1 MDQRAVT
8 TNALTLRIA
17 EPGDMPTL
25 SALMDL
31 AIARLQDDFLS
42 PEQVVASQAIMGIDT
57 QLVKDGTYFVVMRGD
72 EIAGCGGWSYRAT
85 LYGGDHTTD
94 QRDARE
100 LDPATEPAKV
110 RAMYT
115 HPDHTR
121 QGVGRLILKA
131 CEDAARNHGFKR
143 AEMMATL
150 SGQPLYAACG
160 YTPISEESA
169 SVDGVSVPLVRMGK
183 ALV

>member
-1 MDQRAVT
+1 MSDD
-8 TNALTLRIA
+8 LTLRVA
-17 EPGDMPTL
+17 QVADMPAL

-31 AIARLQDDFLS
+31 AINRLQDDFLS
-42 PEQVVASQAIMGIDT
+42 PEQVKASQAFMGIDT
-57 QLVKDGTYFVVMRGD
+57 QLVKDGTYFMVMRGD
-72 EIAGCGGWSYRAT
+72 AIAGCGGWSYRAT

-100 LDPATEPAKV
+100 LDPETEPAKV

-121 QGVGRLILKA
+121 QGVGRMILNA
-131 CEDAARNHGFKR
+131 CEDAARSQGFKR

-160 YTPISEESA
+160 YAPISEEA
-169 SVDGVSVPLVRMGK
+169 AIADGISVPLVRMGK

>member
-1 MDQRAVT
+1 MSD
-8 TNALTLRIA
+8 ALSLRIA
-17 EPGDMPTL
+17 QAADMPAL
-25 SALMDL
+25 SALMDQ
-31 AIARLQDDFLS
+31 AINRLQDDFLS
-42 PEQVVASQAIMGIDT
+42 PEQVKASQAIMGIDT
-57 QLVKDGTYFVVMRGD
+57 QLVKDGTYFVVMRDD

-85 LYGGDHTTD
+85 LYGSDHTAD
-94 QRDARE
+94 QRDARR

-121 QGVGRLILKA
+121 QGVGRLILNA
-131 CEDAARNHGFKR
+131 CEEAARHHGFKR

-160 YTPISEESA
+160 YRPMSEETA
-169 SVDGVSVPLVRMGK
+169 NVDGVSVPLVKMGK